1 MKVKTKTIYLLLVL
15 LTSGAGAVEAQTS
28 TTSDRYKV
36 ETNSF
41 WDNWFIQVGGGGQVY
56 FGDGD
61 SQGSFGKRIAPAL
74 DIAVGKWF
82 TPGLGLRLEY
92 SGLQIKGFGYIP
104 GSYATGARNDKGAYA
119 QQWDVAHLHGDIL
132 FNVSN
137 VLFGYNEKRV
147 YNFIPYVGVGVMHS
161 WDKPKTNELAAT
173 VGLINQFR
181 LSSAF
186 SLNLEAR
193 GTLLHDRF
201 DSEVG
206 GNGKEGLLAV
216 TAGLTYRFK
225 QRGWTSGGKVVST
238 GISEE
243 EMRRVRE
250 QLAAADREKQALQN
264 ALDEA
269 RRKPA
274 QTIVEK
280 EFVGTSRIIVFP
292 LGKST
297 LSKQGRVNLEY
308 YAKAI
313 KNAPADKVFTIVGYA
328 DNKTGSDAI
337 NMRLSK
343 ERAEAVRDVLVK
355 EFGVNPSQLRIEYKG
370 GVDNMFYNDAA
381 LSRAVIV
388 D

>member
-1 MKVKTKTIYLLLVL
+1 MKLKTKTIYLLLAL
-15 LTSGAGAVEAQTS
+15 LAMGSGAVEAQTS
-28 TTSDRYKV
+28 TTPDKYKV

-137 VLFGYNEKRV
+137 VLFGYNEMRV
-147 YNFIPYVGVGVMHS
+147 YNFIPYVGVGAMHS

-186 SLNLEAR
+186 SLNLEA
-193 GTLLHDRF
+193 
-201 DSEVG
+201 
-206 GNGKEGLLAV
+206 
-216 TAGLTYRFK
+216 
-225 QRGWTSGGKVVST
+225 
-238 GISEE
+238 
-243 EMRRVRE
+243 
-250 QLAAADREKQALQN
+250 
-264 ALDEA
+264 
-269 RRKPA
+269 
-274 QTIVEK
+274 
-280 EFVGTSRIIVFP
+280 
-292 LGKST
+292 
-297 LSKQGRVNLEY
+297 
-308 YAKAI
+308 
-313 KNAPADKVFTIVGYA
+313 
-328 DNKTGSDAI
+328 
-337 NMRLSK
+337 
-343 ERAEAVRDVLVK
+343 
-355 EFGVNPSQLRIEYKG
+355 
-370 GVDNMFYNDAA
+370 
-381 LSRAVIV
+381 
-388 D
+388 